1 MKSKLNIWS
10 QTFQSLRAEIS
21 GVPSRAKTRGLSETA
36 EGAWLFRTVY
46 VHLRASLTPCA
57 LAFLRYL
64 YWVNQG
70 QRGVRTIETAGMDGS
85 DRKVLAV
92 VNTEE
97 PVGLTLDHM
106 TGRLYWISK
115 YKEVL

>member
-1 MKSKLNIWS
+1 MC
-10 QTFQSLRAEIS
+10 A
-21 GVPSRAKTRGLSETA
+21 
-36 EGAWLFRTVY
+36 
-46 VHLRASLTPCA
+46 HLRGSLTLCA

-64 YWVNQG
+64 YWVNRGQG
-70 QRGVRTIETAGMDGS
+70 GLRTIETAGMDGS

-97 PVGLTLDHM
+97 PVGLTLDHV

-115 YKEVL
+115 HKEVQYRGLEAKVNPFSWGLE